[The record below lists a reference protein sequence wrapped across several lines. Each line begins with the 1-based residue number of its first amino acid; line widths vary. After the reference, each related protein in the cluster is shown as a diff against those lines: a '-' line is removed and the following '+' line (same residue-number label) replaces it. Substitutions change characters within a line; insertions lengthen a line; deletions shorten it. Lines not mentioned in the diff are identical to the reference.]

1 MDQLFVETISTKLLF
16 SPVVQA
22 VLAEE
27 EGKGLSKQRQ
37 LSSLM
42 LAALEPHC

>member
-27 EGKGLSKQRQ
+27 DGKGLSKPRQ

-42 LAALEPHC
+42 FAALKPLC